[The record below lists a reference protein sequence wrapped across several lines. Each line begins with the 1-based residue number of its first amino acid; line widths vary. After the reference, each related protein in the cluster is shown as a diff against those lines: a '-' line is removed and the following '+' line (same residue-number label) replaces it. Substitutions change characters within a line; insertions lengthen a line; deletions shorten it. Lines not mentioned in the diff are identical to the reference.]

1 VPEMK
6 LLGKYPHEN
15 WLGVRLYSIMAHP
28 NDPDMRDQFMA
39 WSFIQTLSNN
49 AKWLEKKSGNK
60 NLKWQLDCL
69 DELRIILNAP
79 SYSEVTKRTDSNVEE
94 ASITGEIVGAIMLFH
109 KTYGTTKVGVNKA
122 VYLIKTLM
130 DRRPK
135 SVFRKRSDRT
145 LMDRRPKS
153 VFRKRS
159 DRTLFKYLEEYKSV
173 SHLWAALR
181 LLKNQFGSKGYP
193 DCSPLLEKQNAL
205 LLLSVSEEIRKV
217 GENFRWYDE
226 SYDEPIEV
234 DPHLFKK
241 NICWKP
247 PPSFKLPDLK
257 TLQWPKPSERHKR
270 ILTNK
275 DSRLKQFF

>member
-1 VPEMK
+1 MPEMK

-15 WLGVRLYSIMAHP
+15 WLGIRLYSIMAHP

-122 VYLIKTLM
+122 IYLIKTLM
-130 DRRPK
+130 DRRKK
-135 SVFRKRSDRT
+135 SVLKRVGERT
-145 LMDRRPKS
+145 L
-153 VFRKRS
+153 
-159 DRTLFKYLEEYKSV
+159 LKYLEKYRGV
-173 SHLWAALR
+173 SHLWAALW
-181 LLKNQFGSKGYP
+181 LLKSQFGSKGYP
-193 DCSPLLEKQNAL
+193 DCLPLMEKQNAL
-205 LLLSVSEEIRKV
+205 LLLSVSEEIRKA
-217 GENFRWYDE
+217 GEKFHWHSNHPPLYQ
-226 SYDEPIEV
+226 
-234 DPHLFKK
+234 K
-241 NICWKP
+241 NICLRP
-247 PPSFKLPDLK
+247 PRNLKLSNLKFLNWPS
-257 TLQWPKPSERHKR
+257 PSNRQKE
-270 ILTNK
+270 ILINK
-275 DSRLKQFF
+275 YSSLKQVF